1 MITASSIALG
11 LYCALSVIEF
21 FQSERSG
28 RSRFVKTLLMP
39 VLLAFYLLAARR
51 FGRPV
56 FPLAVLA
63 LVFGWAGD
71 VLLLGKGDGF
81 FLSGLV
87 SFLLG
92 HVFYGILFITQI
104 KGGPAFR
111 PVYLVI
117 AAYLIYAAVV
127 YRYLM
132 PHVGKAMRI
141 PVTVYLVIILIMNVT
156 ALLRTG
162 SVPVASSVLVSVGA
176 LLFMISDTILSFKI
190 FCGKKGRGVMETY
203 TAAQLLIVC
212 GLLFV

>member
-1 MITASSIALG
+1 MITASTIALG

-39 VLLAFYLLAARR
+39 VLLAFYLLAARQ

-63 LVFGWAGD
+63 LVFDWAGD

-104 KGGPAFR
+104 KGGPVFW
-111 PVYLVI
+111 PLYLVI

-141 PVTVYLVIILIMNVT
+141 PVTAYLVIILIMNMT
-156 ALLRTG
+156 ALLRAG
-162 SVPVASSVLVSVGA
+162 SVPAASSVLVSVGA
-176 LLFMISDTILSFKI
+176 LFFMISDTILSLKI